1 MTTELFKKRLSA
13 FYSTWRIHRHLW
25 GNSDIIVF
33 STPAQA
39 ASNLTGD
46 FFVWLF
52 GEDLAGTTAVFTP
65 SSIFFLCAQESFS
78 RLRSLASYATEVLKI
93 PVSVELN
100 PRRRFSGPRILS
112 SYPTEVMRIPVSV
125 ELKPECRR
133 DEEGLSKLDEI
144 IRSMRLRLK
153 SGKSNDDPTCTLTV
167 GCIDK
172 EIPKSKLLMSC
183 VNDFE
188 CFAKYRISTVNNAV
202 RSVMVQITACES
214 RIYKND
220 NLLADN
226 MQFNRGVKRTMEDR
240 VEKSDLIKGFKEMNV
255 SKDEAETSSKVNTD
269 KEMMILENLGWKF
282 EKAANE
288 PPPLVVDQS
297 KTTEPMMEGETS
309 FVPFRLEKEK
319 VVGMQIQCYNESRQF
334 KQPETEKDGVRKDK
348 KAARKGLSVPEQRLT
363 SFYSSWRK
371 YRNEL
376 WGDSDVLVV
385 TTPPSSP
392 SGSIAAMLDRPV
404 SSSFFL
410 WLLGRDFPNTTAVF
424 MDRAIYFFCPIE
436 SYAKLCLLG
445 LYMTKAAQVSVS
457 VQQKVKAGDESE
469 LLNSTLDALWTD
481 RANDHP
487 VIIGYIDGEA
497 PSSKLDEGMFQATN
511 VMRGFLKLLCEEGDG
526 LKSLQSRS
534 LDTTEDKDIENLAEN
549 YQQVMSLLSNDAKAS
564 SMVSNE
570 QQKDELLQEKHE
582 NKDELHKSEEANQ
595 LLQEVNGKI
604 GNLPSKFA
612 EMNIVVEGEQCP
624 HSTEED
630 GSESKL
636 LVAEEGN
643 SPCNAEPVVLAEEE
657 QESQSG
663 NVRVDSSIENAC
675 NQSKESVGSDD
686 DWEIIETSHE
696 GQQPNIANNSSWG
709 SWIGRAFSSVSLHH
723 KAAGDEA
730 SS

>member
-13 FYSTWRIHRHLW
+13 FYSTWRIHTHLW

-65 SSIFFLCAQESFS
+65 SSIFFLCAQQSFS
-78 RLRSLASYATEVLKI
+78 RLRSLGSYATEVLKI

-100 PRRRFSGPRILS
+100 PRKRFSGPRI
-112 SYPTEVMRIPVSV
+112 
-125 ELKPECRR
+125 

-153 SGKSNDDPTCTLTV
+153 SGKSIDDPTCTLTV

-202 RSVMVQITACES
+202 RMVMVQTTASES
-214 RIYKND
+214 RVYKND

-240 VEKSDLIKGFKEMNV
+240 IENPDLIKGFKEMNV
-255 SKDEAETSSKVNTD
+255 SKDEAETSSKGNTD

-282 EKAANE
+282 EKAAN
-288 PPPLVVDQS
+288 DQR
-297 KTTEPMMEGETS
+297 KTTEPMMERETS

-319 VVGMQIQCYNESRQF
+319 GVGMQMQMQCYNESREF
-334 KQPETEKDGVRKDK
+334 KLPETEKDGVRKDK
-348 KAARKGLSVPEQRLT
+348 KAAQKGLSVPEQRLT
-363 SFYSSWRK
+363 LFYSSWRK

-376 WGDSDVLVV
+376 WGGSDVLVV
-385 TTPPSSP
+385 TTPPSSS
-392 SGSIAAMLDRPV
+392 SGSMAAMLDRPV

-424 MDRAIYFFCPIE
+424 MEQAIYFFCPIE

-469 LLNSTLDALWTD
+469 LLNSTLHALWTD

-511 VMRGFLKLLCEEGDG
+511 VMRGFLKLLCEEGEG

-534 LDTTEDKDIENLAEN
+534 LDTTEDKDIENPAEN
-549 YQQVMSLLSNDAKAS
+549 YQLVMSLLSNDAKAS
-564 SMVSNE
+564 RLVSNE

-582 NKDELHKSEEANQ
+582 NKDKLPKSEEANQ
-595 LLQEVNGKI
+595 FLQEVNGKI

-636 LVAEEGN
+636 PVAEEGN
-643 SPCNAEPVVLAEEE
+643 SHRNAEPVPVVLVENE

-663 NVRVDSSIENAC
+663 NVRVDASIENDC

-686 DWEIIETSHE
+686 DWEIIESSHE

>member
-13 FYSTWRIHRHLW
+13 FYSTWRIHTHLW

-52 GEDLAGTTAVFTP
+52 GEDLAGTTAVFTL
-65 SSIFFLCAQESFS
+65 SSIFFLCTQESFS
-78 RLRSLASYATEVLKI
+78 RLRSLGSYATEVLKI

-112 SYPTEVMRIPVSV
+112 SYPTEVTRIPVSV
-125 ELKPECRR
+125 ELKP
-133 DEEGLSKLDEI
+133 EEGLSKLDEI
-144 IRSMRLRLK
+144 IRRLRLRLK
-153 SGKSNDDPTCTLTV
+153 SGKSIDDPTCTLTV

-202 RSVMVQITACES
+202 RMVMVQTTASES

-240 VEKSDLIKGFKEMNV
+240 IENPDLIKGFKEMNV
-255 SKDEAETSSKVNTD
+255 SLGEAETSSKVNTD

-282 EKAANE
+282 EKPANE
-288 PPPLVVDQS
+288 LPLVVDQR

-319 VVGMQIQCYNESRQF
+319 GVGMQMQMQCYNESREF
-334 KQPETEKDGVRKDK
+334 KQPETEKDGARKDK

-363 SFYSSWRK
+363 LFYSSWRK

-376 WGDSDVLVV
+376 WGGSDVLVV
-385 TTPPSSP
+385 TTPPSSS
-392 SGSIAAMLDRPV
+392 SGSMAAMLDRPV

-424 MDRAIYFFCPIE
+424 MDRAIYFSCPIE

-469 LLNSTLDALWTD
+469 LLNSTLDAFWTD

-487 VIIGYIDGEA
+487 VVIGYINGEA

-526 LKSLQSRS
+526 LKSLQIRS

-564 SMVSNE
+564 RMVSNE

-582 NKDELHKSEEANQ
+582 NKDELHKSEETNQ
-595 LLQEVNGKI
+595 LQQENNGKI

-643 SPCNAEPVVLAEEE
+643 SPRNAEPVVLAENE

-663 NVRVDSSIENAC
+663 NVRVDASIF
-675 NQSKESVGSDD
+675 KESVGSDD
-686 DWEIIETSHE
+686 DWEIVESSHE
-696 GQQPNIANNSSWG
+696 GQQLNIANNSSWG

-723 KAAGDEA
+723 KAAGDE
-730 SS
+730 SSS